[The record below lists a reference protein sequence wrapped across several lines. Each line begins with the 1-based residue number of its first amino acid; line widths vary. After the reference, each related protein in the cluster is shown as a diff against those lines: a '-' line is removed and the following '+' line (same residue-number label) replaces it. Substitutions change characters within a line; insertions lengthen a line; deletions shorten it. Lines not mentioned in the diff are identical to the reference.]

1 MIVRSLKAKILV
13 FGVFFIG
20 IATGIVIA
28 NFYTTRVASA
38 PDTSTSRAERAQRDM
53 NKFYDYLGLNLA
65 QREQMRKIGE
75 ETRREF
81 RELREETQP
90 KFDAIREAS
99 RIKVRAL
106 LNNEQLKKYEEF
118 RKKIDER
125 RKKEGGDFKVPPDFY
140 RDGGGPRL
148 D

>member
-13 FGVFFIG
+13 FSVFFIG

-38 PDTSTSRAERAQRDM
+38 PDTTTSRAERAQRDI

-65 QREQMRKIGE
+65 QRDQMRKIAD

-99 RIKVRAL
+99 RIKIRAL
-106 LNNEQLKKYEEF
+106 FNKEQLKKYEDF
-118 RKKIDER
+118 RKKMDER
-125 RKKEGGDFKVPPDFY
+125 RKSTGGDFKEHDFY